1 MYDDYNE
8 SDYEGRRNWK
18 NILIIVLC
26 VLALLA
32 GLAIR
37 TYNQM
42 VEKAEDVKLAES
54 NVETMLQRWLELIP
68 DLVAPVKNFT
78 EHEEQVFRDI
88 DNARATLQ
96 SCLNSADLEAIE
108 QANKELTV
116 QVEKLTKL
124 VVEDYPDLASSK
136 AYIALMDQLEGS
148 ANRIAV
154 AREDYN
160 NAVSIYNRAI
170 KRYPEIIY
178 ASIFGYKE
186 IEPFKADE
194 EAHQNNLVDFG

>member
-1 MYDDYNE
+1 MYDNYNE
-8 SDYEGRRNWK
+8 REYGSHPNWK
-18 NILIIVLC
+18 GILLIVC
-26 VLALLA
+26 VLAFLVA
-32 GLAIR
+32 MAIH
-37 TYNQM
+37 TYNQL
-42 VEKAEDVKLAES
+42 VERVEDVKLAES
-54 NVETMLQRWLELIP
+54 NVENMMQRRLELIP
-68 DLVAPVKNFT
+68 DLVATVKNFT
-78 EHEEQVFRDI
+78 EHEEQVFQDI

-116 QVEKLTKL
+116 QVENLTKL

-160 NAVSIYNRAI
+160 YAVSIYNRAI
-170 KRYPEIIY
+170 KRYPEVIF
-178 ASIFGYKE
+178 AKIFGYEE
-186 IEPFKADE
+186 IEPFTADE
-194 EAHQNNLVDFG
+194 EAHQNNMVDFG

>member
-8 SDYEGRRNWK
+8 RDYEGRSSHK
-18 NILIIVLC
+18 GILIVVC
-26 VLALLA
+26 VLAFLA
-32 GLAIR
+32 VAAIY
-37 TYNQM
+37 TYNQL
-42 VEKAEDVKLAES
+42 VEKVEDVKLAES
-54 NVETMLQRWLELIP
+54 NVENMMQRRLELIP
-68 DLVAPVKNFT
+68 DLVATVKDFT

-116 QVEKLTKL
+116 QVENLTKL

-160 NAVSIYNRAI
+160 NAVSTYNRAI